1 MKRFVV
7 AVAVA
12 LTALAVAAPASAH
25 RASVEITCNG
35 VTFTYQNFPA
45 GVTASS
51 AETVVVDGTTVYSD
65 TFPITPP
72 GGSHTVPL
80 SIVGNAHVEATFI
93 WTSSDRRN
101 PVRGGGE
108 EDVECGDTTGGTTGG
123 DTGGDTGGTTGG
135 DTTGGDT
142 TGGGTT
148 GGGTTGGGTGGGGG
162 TTGTG
167 GAIGNTTGGT
177 PGSETGGELPFTGLP
192 IWVPVLLAAGLLGG
206 GVFLLR
212 RRRDDV
218 S

>member
-1 MKRFVV
+1 
-7 AVAVA
+7 
-12 LTALAVAAPASAH
+12 
-25 RASVEITCNG
+25 VEITCTG
-35 VTFTYQNFPA
+35 VTFTYLEFPA

-51 AETVVVDGTTVYSD
+51 EETVTVDGETVHSG
-65 TFPITPP
+65 TFTITPP
-72 GGSHTVPL
+72 GGESFIPL
-80 SIVGNAHVEATFI
+80 SIVGNATVVATFV
-93 WTSSDRRN
+93 WTSSDRPA
-101 PVRGGGE
+101 PVPGGDE
-108 EDVECGDTTGGTTGG
+108 ESVECGDTTGGTTGG
-123 DTGGDTGGTTGG
+123 DTTGG